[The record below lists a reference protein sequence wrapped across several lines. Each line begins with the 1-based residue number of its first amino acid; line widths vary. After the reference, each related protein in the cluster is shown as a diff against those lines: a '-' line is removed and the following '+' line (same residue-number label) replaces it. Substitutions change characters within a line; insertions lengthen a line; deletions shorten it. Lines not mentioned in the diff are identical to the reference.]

1 MTRTDSRPPNLLL
14 LSDLVQKDRIQILLS
29 EYTALRSEVLSR
41 TGYGF
46 QIMGISSVVLT
57 WAATQSSSSISKF
70 FWPVMILI
78 GIGFVISIFV
88 NTRDLTKAANR
99 IKDIE
104 HEINSR
110 AGEHLLIYE
119 TLSGALTRMGLFK
132 SFFSRIEPLPGHE
145 LPPLDPSYLAKA
157 IKPHADARHVDQPDR
172 PS

>member
-1 MTRTDSRPPNLLL
+1 MTRTDSRPPNLLA
-14 LSDLVQKDRIQILLS
+14 LSDLIQKDRIQILLS
-29 EYTALRSEVLSR
+29 EYAALRSEVLSR

-57 WAATQSSSSISKF
+57 WAATQSSSSMSKL

-88 NTRDLTKAANR
+88 NTRDLTKAATR
-99 IKDIE
+99 IKEIE

-110 AGEHLLIYE
+110 AGEHLLMYE

-132 SFFSRIEPLPGHE
+132 SFFSRIEPLPRHE

-157 IKPHADARHVDQPDR
+157 INPDPNAQHVDQPDR